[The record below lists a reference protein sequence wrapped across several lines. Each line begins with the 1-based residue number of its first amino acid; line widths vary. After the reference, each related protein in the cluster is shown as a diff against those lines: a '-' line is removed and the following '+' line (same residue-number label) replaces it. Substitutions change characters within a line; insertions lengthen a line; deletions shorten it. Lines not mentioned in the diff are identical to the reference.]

1 LYFFFFFFFSLSL
14 SLSLSLGGR
23 RQTLPDT
30 LYWRHTHPTN
40 ITRKIKD
47 KHNSAR
53 KKKAKSALQIDN
65 AILPRSLRG
74 ESRIKT

>member
-1 LYFFFFFFFSLSL
+1 LLRRRLYFFFFFSLSL
-14 SLSLSLGGR
+14 GGR
-23 RQTLPDT
+23 AQTLPDT

-40 ITRKIKD
+40 PTRKIKWQTQLCSPKQ
-47 KHNSAR
+47 KHTQ
-53 KKKAKSALQIDN
+53 SALQIDN